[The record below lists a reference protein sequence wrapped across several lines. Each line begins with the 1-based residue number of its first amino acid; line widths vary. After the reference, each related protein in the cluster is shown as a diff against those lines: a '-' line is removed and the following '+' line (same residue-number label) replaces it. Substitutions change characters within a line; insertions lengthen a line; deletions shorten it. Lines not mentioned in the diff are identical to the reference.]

1 MSTETATRTGR
12 LAFRGLCL
20 QHGYNSKR
28 LAEEIGMPE
37 PMLSDRIR
45 RRPPWRWSE
54 VVAVCKTLEISLDE
68 LARYYPG

>member
-1 MSTETATRTGR
+1 MKADTATRTCSM
-12 LAFRGLCL
+12 AFRGLCF

-37 PMLSDRIR
+37 PMLSNRIR
-45 RRPPWRWSE
+45 RRTPWRWSE

-68 LARYYPG
+68 FARYYPG

>member
-1 MSTETATRTGR
+1 MTNISNSMN
-12 LAFRGLCL
+12 FRGLCL

-28 LAEEIGMPE
+28 LAEGIGMPE

-45 RRPPWRWSE
+45 RRTPWRWSE

-68 LARYYPG
+68 FSRYYPG

>member
-1 MSTETATRTGR
+1 MSTQTQSTN
-12 LAFRGLCL
+12 LAFRGLCY
-20 QHGYNSKR
+20 QHGYNSRR

-45 RRPPWRWSE
+45 RRTPWRWSE

-68 LARYYPG
+68 FARYYPG

>member
-1 MSTETATRTGR
+1 M
-12 LAFRGLCL
+12 AFRGLCM

-37 PMLSDRIR
+37 TMLSDRIR
-45 RRPPWRWSE
+45 RRTPWRWSE

-68 LARYYPG
+68 FARYYPG

>member
-1 MSTETATRTGR
+1 MTNISNSMN
-12 LAFRGLCL
+12 FRGLCL

-45 RRPPWRWSE
+45 RRTPWRWSE

-68 LARYYPG
+68 FARYYPG